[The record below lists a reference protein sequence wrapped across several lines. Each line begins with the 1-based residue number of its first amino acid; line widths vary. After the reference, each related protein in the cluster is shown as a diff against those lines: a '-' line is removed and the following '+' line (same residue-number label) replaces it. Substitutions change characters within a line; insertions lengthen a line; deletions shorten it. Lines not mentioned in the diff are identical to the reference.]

1 METDLAQMLAFCVVM
16 LDSALDGSLGD
27 PGILQ
32 NAGLAS
38 GGAQASL
45 DTLRSELD
53 QVLDAD
59 AAAEAIRE
67 IGAATTGMPGAER
80 VEAVAFCA
88 EMANEP

>member
-16 LDSALDGSLGD
+16 LEYALGD

-32 NAGLAS
+32 SAGLAN
-38 GGAQASL
+38 GGAEASL

-53 QVLDAD
+53 QALDAD

-67 IGAATTGMPGAER
+67 IGAATTGMPGADR
-80 VEAVAFCA
+80 AEAVAFCA
-88 EMANEP
+88 EMANQP